1 MRVYSQHLSFFRG
14 SRSLFRRGQHWK
26 LRMEVILFRRLKT
39 WRNFKKGRLSS
50 IYEKWKLQKKIELF
64 LEEIEI
70 RD

>member
-1 MRVYSQHLSFFRG
+1 MET
-14 SRSLFRRGQHWK
+14 
-26 LRMEVILFRRLKT
+26 LRKEVILFRRLKT